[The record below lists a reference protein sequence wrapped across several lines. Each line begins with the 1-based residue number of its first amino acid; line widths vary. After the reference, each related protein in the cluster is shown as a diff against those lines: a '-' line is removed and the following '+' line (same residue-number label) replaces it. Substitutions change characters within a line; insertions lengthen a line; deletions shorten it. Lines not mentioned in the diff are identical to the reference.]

1 MHACLL
7 QDWITQHK
15 KRGIQPV
22 ISNPSRQV
30 MHLLEKA
37 GIPEL
42 IGEEYI
48 TVRVNDAVL
57 MCQVSARPA
66 LRAAPSLP
74 CCQHVS
80 ACTAGF
86 LRLHEAVQGLGV
98 SLHDRVAWKGVI
110 LSRVAAGVPA
120 LLLTLV
126 LVNDNVS
133 GHPSRRCW
141 RSWARTGRASR
152 SSWSARA

>member
-1 MHACLL
+1 MHAWLP
-7 QDWITQHK
+7 QDWITSHK

-57 MCQVSARPA
+57 MCQVSTLLCPTPLACGQVARYS
-66 LRAAPSLP
+66 LRAHAHKGFVSWP
-74 CCQHVS
+74 CKCPYDHGV
-80 ACTAGF
+80 AG
-86 LRLHEAVQGLGV
+86 
-98 SLHDRVAWKGVI
+98 
-110 LSRVAAGVPA
+110 
-120 LLLTLV
+120 
-126 LVNDNVS
+126 
-133 GHPSRRCW
+133 
-141 RSWARTGRASR
+141 
-152 SSWSARA
+152 

>member
-1 MHACLL
+1 MRAWLL
-7 QDWITQHK
+7 QDWITSHK

-57 MCQVSARPA
+57 MCQVST
-66 LRAAPSLP
+66 LP
-74 CCQHVS
+74 
-80 ACTAGF
+80 F
-86 LRLHEAVQGLGV
+86 
-98 SLHDRVAWKGVI
+98 
-110 LSRVAAGVPA
+110 P
-120 LLLTLV
+120 TLV
-126 LVNDNVS
+126 RDQAAQVLVAC
-133 GHPSRRCW
+133 RCSP
-141 RSWARTGRASR
+141 RDCVLAMRVPH
-152 SSWSARA
+152 

>member
-1 MHACLL
+1 MHVWSP
-7 QDWITQHK
+7 QDWITSHK

-57 MCQVSARPA
+57 MCQVSAP
-66 LRAAPSLP
+66 LCPLPSRLTVCLP
-74 CCQHVS
+74 GPTHSHSPFHVS
-80 ACTAGF
+80 ACSSCSLIAKQGKQALCCMVQQEVLAELGAHSTCVAEELQRKSIKDGCNN
-86 LRLHEAVQGLGV
+86 RPEASFSVTQKL
-98 SLHDRVAWKGVI
+98 
-110 LSRVAAGVPA
+110 
-120 LLLTLV
+120 
-126 LVNDNVS
+126 
-133 GHPSRRCW
+133 
-141 RSWARTGRASR
+141 
-152 SSWSARA
+152 